1 MWDFLWVSSDGG
13 LHNYICIYILHYISI
28 EGSKTHVLAKKG
40 RTFEGF
46 LWILCTERFVLF
58 FFFSFLGWVF
68 WWDLTKRFLRISEI
82 SVF

>member
-13 LHNYICIYILHYISI
+13 LHNYICIYILHYISS

-46 LWILCTERFVLF
+46 LWMLCTERFVLF
-58 FFFSFLGWVF
+58 FFFFIFELGFLVGFDEEVF
-68 WWDLTKRFLRISEI
+68 KDF
-82 SVF
+82 